1 MRNTQGAGFLASHY
15 AILGLSDRRFT
26 PSQLRRQYRAL
37 ALRHHPDRNRGDEAS
52 AAERF
57 KAVQEA
63 FEILSDPQ
71 KRRAYDEARASRC
84 AHPDEDARVRARR
97 EEQARRDRAAMDS
110 AMRSAEW
117 IDELRR
123 REETSRTAEQAAN
136 GTQPPEAVDIMP
148 DEDELE
154 AEEIAAAVAA
164 VAAAIQR
171 EQEEAEAE
179 AEALRAAIAA
189 SFTEQAPGASGMASQ
204 SASSSRH
211 ARLVAELERSARS
224 LVDLARET
232 EPTDE
237 RGAEFLAAIPVLVS
251 MIRATHGTTPALAI
265 SSSVRA
271 NAAAALSVLASISQ
285 SPLCANRNRDA
296 IRAAGGIEPLAAML
310 SCTDAKGANAAAG
323 TLQSLAMHNASMME
337 AVLAAIIVARPTS
350 LDGFPY
356 LLATLRPAAVQRL
369 SRAEAL
375 TRGDRAEAKEVSLA
389 AERTPSSA
397 LRAAIAD
404 AEAVGVD
411 AVAIFRARSR
421 LEEIDAARAKRR
433 EQLGLTAEA
442 RDGPIDF
449 CCPIL
454 FERMVDPVVA
464 SDGHTYEREAIMA
477 ILGAQGS
484 KISPLTR
491 EPLSEAVVPN
501 RALLRRIQAYD
512 EEMMRVAEMAA
523 AAATKAE
530 RERLTRAYSPRQG
543 TQ

>member
-1 MRNTQGAGFLASHY
+1 MPHAHFLASHY
-15 AILGLSDRRFT
+15 AVLGLIDRRFT

-37 ALRHHPDRNRGDEAS
+37 ALRHHPDRNRGDEVS

-71 KRRAYDEARASRC
+71 KRRAYDEARASRP
-84 AHPDEDARVRARR
+84 AHPEEDARVRARR

-117 IDELRR
+117 VDELRRR
-123 REETSRTAEQAAN
+123 REETSRAAEQAAN
-136 GTQPPEAVDIMP
+136 GTQPPEVVDTAP
-148 DEDELE
+148 DEEELE

-164 VAAAIQR
+164 VAAAIRR

-179 AEALRAAIAA
+179 AAALRAAVAA
-189 SFTEQAPGASGMASQ
+189 SFAEQVPGTSGAASQ
-204 SASSSRH
+204 PASASRH

-224 LVDLARET
+224 LVELARET

-237 RGAEFLAAIPVLVS
+237 RGADFFAAIPVLVS
-251 MIRATHGTTPALAI
+251 MLRATHGTPPSLAMPN
-265 SSSVRA
+265 SVRA
-271 NAAAALSVLASISQ
+271 NAAAALSVLASLSQ
-285 SPLCANRNRDA
+285 SPLCSTRNRDA

-310 SCTDAKGANAAAG
+310 SSTDAKGANAAAG

-337 AVLAAIIVARPTS
+337 AVLAAIIVARPPS
-350 LDGFPY
+350 LDAFPY

-369 SRAEAL
+369 QRAEAL

-389 AERTPSSA
+389 AEHTPSSA

-454 FERMVDPVVA
+454 FERMADPVVA

-491 EPLSEAVVPN
+491 EPLSEVVVPN
-501 RALLRRIQAYD
+501 RALLRRIHAYD

-530 RERLTRAYSPRQG
+530 RERLRTSPRQG
-543 TQ
+543 TL